1 MTTSGAPARGPTAW
15 RAGVLVVFAV
25 AGLLFVASA
34 RVAQGSDT
42 RTSQRAS
49 TIGVVTREQQQVSAL
64 SVRVKQLRSEI
75 DSITAAQSSSSS
87 ALAAARQ
94 QVTELSGPAGMSPVT
109 GPAVTVT
116 LDDAPP
122 PPAGQPY
129 PPGLNADSYVVHQQ
143 DVQAVVNALWAGGA
157 EAMQLMDQRVISTSA
172 VRCVGL
178 LLLLQGRSYP
188 PPYTITAI
196 GDPTRLVA
204 ALDASPAV
212 TNYKEYVPLI
222 GLGYQV
228 KISSK
233 VTMPG
238 FSGAPD
244 LLYAS
249 EPS

>member
-1 MTTSGAPARGPTAW
+1 MTTVGAPVRGRMVW
-15 RAGVLVVFAV
+15 RAGVLVVLAL
-25 AGLLFVASA
+25 AGTLFVASA

-42 RTSQRAS
+42 RTSQRVS
-49 TIGVVTREQQQVSAL
+49 TIGVLTRAQQQLGELSAR
-64 SVRVKQLRSEI
+64 VRTLRAEI
-75 DSITAAQSSSSS
+75 DAMAATQSSSSS
-87 ALAAARQ
+87 ALAAARAK
-94 QVTELSGPAGMSPVT
+94 VAALSAPAGLTAVT

-116 LDDAPP
+116 LDDAPTP
-122 PPAGQPY
+122 PPGQPY

-157 EAMQLMDQRVISTSA
+157 EAMALMDQRVISTSA

-196 GDPTRLVA
+196 GDPTRLLA
-204 ALDASPAV
+204 ALDASAAV

-222 GLGYQV
+222 GLGYRV
-228 KISSK
+228 KVSTR
-233 VTMPG
+233 VTVPG
-238 FSGAPD
+238 FTGVPD
-244 LLYAS
+244 LSYAS